1 MFQSILFRLIM
12 SARGVVD
19 RKRRISKSTRAGI
32 VFPVARIYRYLR
44 QACLKRRIQ
53 IGSPIYLSAV
63 LEYLC
68 AEVLEL
74 AGNAAKANKRRVISP
89 RHILLAVAN
98 DDELHKLL
106 KGVTISQGGVLPNIP
121 QVLLY
126 RKKQLRDAMKTSH
139 PPVIIEKHT
148 TKSPSK
154 KLATNKSTFLKKSPV
169 QQSKSIVSKKS
180 SAKQSKSIVSKKSSA
195 KQTKGSV
202 VSPST
207 GSTFTILSEKTLI
220 AGQTFSVVQGDISK
234 VNCDAVVHPTNS
246 SLSLAGQCGS
256 ALSQAGGPSFRTEVN
271 RISST
276 QSLRV
281 AEATISGSGAL
292 TCRFVI
298 HVHSPTW
305 NDTDALQNLEMA
317 VKSCLDL
324 AEKNKL
330 VSVAFPSIASGSNNF
345 PKQTSAQTILRC
357 IRNYYT
363 VSTTTKE
370 MKQIY
375 FVLYD
380 MESIGIYTSELARLD
395 Q

>member
-169 QQSKSIVSKKS
+169 
-180 SAKQSKSIVSKKSSA
+180 KQSKSIVSKKSSA

-207 GSTFTILSEKTLI
+207 GSTSTILSEKTLI
-220 AGQTFSVVQGDISK
+220 AGQKFSVVQGDISK

-292 TCRFVI
+292 PCRFVI

>member
-1 MFQSILFRLIM
+1 M

-169 QQSKSIVSKKS
+169 
-180 SAKQSKSIVSKKSSA
+180 KQSKSIVSKKSSA

-207 GSTFTILSEKTLI
+207 GSTSTILSEKTLI
-220 AGQTFSVVQGDISK
+220 AGQKFSVVQGDISK

-292 TCRFVI
+292 PCRFVI

>member
-1 MFQSILFRLIM
+1 M

-68 AEVLEL
+68 AEILEL

-89 RHILLAVAN
+89 RHILLAIAN
-98 DDELHKLL
+98 DDELNKLL

-121 QVLLY
+121 HVLLY
-126 RKKQLRDAMKTSH
+126 RKKQLRDAMKASH
-139 PPVIIEKHT
+139 PPVIIKKHT

-154 KLATNKSTFLKKSPV
+154 KLAAKKST
-169 QQSKSIVSKKS
+169 VSKKS
-180 SAKQSKSIVSKKSSA
+180 PAKKSPAKQS
-195 KQTKGSV
+195 KGSV

-220 AGQTFSVVQGDISK
+220 AGQKFSVVQGDISK

-246 SLSLAGQCGS
+246 SLSLSGQCGS

-271 RISST
+271 RISGA
-276 QSLRV
+276 QSLGV

-292 TCRFVI
+292 PCRFVI

-305 NDTDALQNLEMA
+305 NDTDALQNLEKT

-363 VSTTTKE
+363 VSTTTTE

>member
-1 MFQSILFRLIM
+1 M

-19 RKRRISKSTRAGI
+19 RKKRISKSTRAGI
-32 VFPVARIYRYLR
+32 VFPVGRVYRYLR
-44 QACLKRRIQ
+44 QACLRRRIQ

-89 RHILLAVAN
+89 RHILLAIAN

-126 RKKQLRDAMKTSH
+126 RKKQLRDAMKASPT
-139 PPVIIEKHT
+139 VIIKKDT

-154 KLATNKSTFLKKSPV
+154 KLAAKKSTFLKKSP
-169 QQSKSIVSKKS
+169 
-180 SAKQSKSIVSKKSSA
+180 AKQSKSTVSKKSPA
-195 KQTKGSV
+195 KQSKGSV
-202 VSPST
+202 SSPST
-207 GSTFTILSEKTLI
+207 GSNFTILSEKTLI
-220 AGQTFSVVQGDISK
+220 AGQKFSVVQGDISK

-292 TCRFVI
+292 PCRFVI

-305 NDTDALQNLEMA
+305 NDTDALQNLEKA

-330 VSVAFPSIASGSNNF
+330 VSVAFPSIASGSNSF

-363 VSTTTKE
+363 ISTTTKE